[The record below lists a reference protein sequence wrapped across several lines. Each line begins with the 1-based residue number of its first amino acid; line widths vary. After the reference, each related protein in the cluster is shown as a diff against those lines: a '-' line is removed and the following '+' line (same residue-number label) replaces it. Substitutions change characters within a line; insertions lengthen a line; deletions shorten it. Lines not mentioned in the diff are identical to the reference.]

1 MVQSDKSLWEQEA
14 VGAMLGL
21 EAPEPEE
28 IVKAEVVPD
37 PAAGL
42 LDGVP
47 EERRAE
53 IMAALCVLV
62 KVF

>member
-1 MVQSDKSLWEQEA
+1 MQSDQSLWEQEA

-21 EAPEPEE
+21 EMPEPEG
-28 IVKAEVVPD
+28 IVRAEVVAD
-37 PAAGL
+37 PTTGL

-53 IMAALCVLV
+53 IMAALSVLV

>member
-1 MVQSDKSLWEQEA
+1 MVQSDQSLWEQEA

-37 PAAGL
+37 PAGL

-53 IMAALCVLV
+53 IMAALSVLV

>member
-1 MVQSDKSLWEQEA
+1 
-14 VGAMLGL
+14 MLGL
-21 EAPEPEE
+21 ETNAPEK

-53 IMAALCVLV
+53 IMAALSVLV